1 MAGGAG
7 RQRVGNDQGSQ
18 QGSGNGN
25 GNGTN
30 HGGAYQGGPP
40 MQYTQYQQQYQDAQK
55 SPNTQMLPHK
65 PRSGGFDGPGEHS
78 RNSPDMS
85 QQQRP
90 PGKATLPQCN
100 FTPSGGTPRGPNQIS
115 GQATPTRAG
124 FTPGGDQSGS
134 NPPAFPVMGADR
146 DSRTPGSQ
154 GGPTPAYQIFSQ
166 KGPQEGL
173 QGSPRGPVSQA
184 QQNPFATINL
194 GYDPAKPM
202 IKERMITNSRME
214 LPAEAYNLENTSYD
228 WKAKYPQ
235 RKGNYNNSG
244 KIINIRV
251 NQFKVTKWP
260 QGIVHQYDIKIG
272 DGAEKRG
279 KIFAAWNSRAVQDRL
294 KSLIGPNAHWLWDGN
309 KIAWCIPSIPEQRI
323 TVNFDEERG
332 RGPRRDG
339 KPADTC
345 YVIIKQTTS
354 INMNAINAYLDG
366 TLMDFDNEVLAAIN
380 FLDHA
385 MRQGPS
391 EIYTMIKR
399 SFFSRGN
406 VSHQLDNVVVAMKG
420 VYTSIRLCDPKSSIG
435 APSTGLALN
444 VDVANGT
451 FWAAQDIH
459 QAARNYT
466 SVPRNKALSYT
477 TFRDNLLP
485 VRDVKHGGWTMSE
498 DFKTLRKLVKL
509 KFIVKH
515 RGKGDD
521 KKIYTIKKFSFEKAD
536 SYSKTGANA
545 KTTSFKYKDPK
556 NNFKEVDLTVYDFF
570 KKVYNIDLQYWYL
583 PLVVTEKAGMFPM
596 ELCTLVPNQ
605 RYNYKL
611 SPEQTASMIK
621 FAVTRPKDRIL
632 SIQHGVQMLKWNE
645 DKYLKH
651 FGVQVEPAM
660 TVTQARLLPSP
671 EIQFT
676 GSKTNPGTAGRW
688 DLRGKKFWLANP
700 EPLRSWGFVIV
711 GGACPEAVVRNFAN
725 VFIQTYT
732 GHGGKILNKNP
743 VIYAQ
748 ERQQD
753 LAITVVNARTAA
765 GNQANALPQ
774 ILFYVLPGRDSYQY
788 ERLKKNSE
796 CRFALVSQCVNV
808 AHVVKAQAQYC
819 SNVAMKVNAKLGGTT
834 SKIVS
839 PKGMF
844 SVPTMIIGADVSHAS
859 PGSPQAS
866 MAAIT
871 MSMDKDCCRYA
882 AAVQTNGYRV
892 EMITRNNI
900 DQTFRP
906 LFKHWVGSVGGGNA
920 PKHIYYFR
928 DGVSEGQYAHVLK
941 YELKDMKGSLAEY
954 YGEDYVKQIKWTV
967 VVCTKRHHIRFFPK
981 EGDNAAGDRNNN
993 PLPGTLVEKDITHP
1007 REYDFYLCSHTAI
1020 QGTAR
1025 PVHYHVILD
1034 DIKPPV
1040 NEFQKMI
1047 YQSSYQYMRSTTPVS
1062 LFPAVYYAH
1071 LASNRARAHA
1081 PHPHSDG
1088 PTGGQ
1093 KFEEAQQ
1100 DAVALRTGDRNTNNG
1115 SSQTGTSMPTEA
1127 APLFPLGNMDN
1138 RGAMVKIRTSMWYI

>member
-7 RQRVGNDQGSQ
+7 RQRAGNDQGSQ
-18 QGSGNGN
+18 QGNGIGNGSS
-25 GNGTN
+25 
-30 HGGAYQGGPP
+30 HGGYGNNGRAYQGAPP
-40 MQYTQYQQQYQDAQK
+40 MQYIQYHQQHQEAQQSLK
-55 SPNTQMLPHK
+55 GQVLSPKT
-65 PRSGGFDGPGEHS
+65 RSGGFDGPGEHS
-78 RNSPDMS
+78 RNPPSMF
-85 QQQRP
+85 QQQ
-90 PGKATLPQCN
+90 ALP
-100 FTPSGGTPRGPNQIS
+100 
-115 GQATPTRAG
+115 ATPTQG
-124 FTPGGDQSGS
+124 NFTPGGSQSGS
-134 NPPAFPVMGADR
+134 NQSAFPGMSANPG
-146 DSRTPGSQ
+146 SGNPGSQ
-154 GGPTPAYQIFSQ
+154 RGPAPTYQIVSQ
-166 KGPQEGL
+166 EAPQG
-173 QGSPRGPVSQA
+173 GPRGPGSQA
-184 QQNPFATINL
+184 QQNPFAGTNL
-194 GYDPAKPM
+194 GYDPAKTKF
-202 IKERMITNSRME
+202 KERMITNSRME

-228 WKAKYPQ
+228 WMAKYPQ

-244 KIINIRV
+244 KTINIRV

-260 QGIVHQYDIKIG
+260 QGTVHQYDIKIG

-279 KIFAAWNSRAVQDRL
+279 KVFAAWNSRAVQDRL
-294 KSLIGPNAHWLWDGN
+294 RSVIGPNAHWLWDGN

-339 KPADTC
+339 KLADTC

-406 VSHQLDNVVVAMKG
+406 VSHHLQ
-420 VYTSIRLCDPKSSIG
+420 PKSSIG

-466 SVPRNKALSYT
+466 SVPRNKSLSYT

-645 DKYLKH
+645 DKYLRH

-660 TVTQARLLPSP
+660 TVTQARLLPNP

-711 GGACPEAVVRNFAN
+711 GGACSEAVVRNFAN

-753 LAITVVNARTAA
+753 LAVTVVNARIAA

-808 AHVVKAQAQYC
+808 AHVIKAQPQYC

-834 SKIVS
+834 SKIVT

-871 MSMDKDCCRYA
+871 MSMDKECCRYA

-900 DQTFRP
+900 EQTFRP

-941 YELKDMKGSLAEY
+941 HELNDMKGSLIDI

-1034 DIKPPV
+1034 DIKPSV
-1040 NEFQKMI
+1040 NDFQKMI

-1100 DAVALRTGDRNTNNG
+1100 DAVAFRIGDRNTNNG

-1127 APLFPLGNMDN
+1127 APLFPLGNMEN
-1138 RGAMVKIRTSMWYI
+1138 REAMIKIRTSMWYI